1 MRYFIT
7 AALFV
12 FLLSGC
18 ASQSTAM
25 KPLVTADAAKVKT
38 VYVWDADGNSDI
50 NLLRALK
57 AEAQRQLREKGLLIS
72 DNAAS
77 TDAYVKITVLDGS
90 RNADTKKTFV
100 IARLYALGSMTG
112 ELMYDKTAQATA
124 KGGKQFEAPEYPVR
138 EEVKELLS
146 DWPTKGAK

>member
-7 AALFV
+7 SALFV
-12 FLLSGC
+12 LLLSGC
-18 ASQSTAM
+18 ASQSQAM

-57 AEAQRQLREKGLLIS
+57 AEAQRQLKEKGLLIS

-90 RNADTKKTFV
+90 RDADTKRSFV
-100 IARLYALGSMTG
+100 RARLYALGSMTG
-112 ELMYDKTAQATA
+112 ELVYDKTAEASA
-124 KGGKQFEAPEYPVR
+124 KGGKRFEAPEYPVR
-138 EEVKELLS
+138 DEVKELLS
-146 DWPTKGAK
+146 NWPSVAK